1 MSYYLG
7 LAERLDANGDVK
19 HKEAA
24 TAIRDLFRMKQELE
38 RIVVTLSE
46 ARDLLFKELN
56 HE

>member
-1 MSYYLG
+1 MSYYLR
-7 LAERLDANGDVK
+7 LAERLDANGDVN